1 MTTPPQQP
9 AVTVTQILDALAETR
24 GELAATKDEITRL
37 RKFGKHNRA
46 FILVDVA
53 LTILLTV
60 FGYLSVH
67 ATQSANSAKAG
78 QLALCQAGNTARAQQ
93 VQLWTHLIDTPP
105 APGTPKRTPTQ
116 QKQLDDF
123 RAYVVHVFAPRDCAR
138 ITEGHTADR

>member
-9 AVTVTQILDALAETR
+9 AVTVTQILDALGKTR
-24 GELAATKDEITRL
+24 GRTFAATKDEITRL

-67 ATQSANSAKAG
+67 ATQSADSAKSA
-78 QLALCQAGNTARAQQ
+78 QLALCQAANTARAQQ
-93 VQLWTHLIDTPP
+93 ITLWALS
-105 APGTPKRTPTQ
+105 
-116 QKQLDDF
+116 
-123 RAYVVHVFAPRDCAR
+123 
-138 ITEGHTADR
+138 